1 MFAPIRLVTGRWP
14 TVVTKRLAR
23 FVWADPRS
31 IVDPDVSADDF
42 KVAMSAIHVGGTIK
56 ITGKDRHPK
65 ADALLT
71 DNLDLA
77 DALIVDI
84 GASDGSTSADL
95 MEKIGEFKGFV
106 IADLFF
112 TITVRQVSGH
122 TLFFDERDECILVV
136 GNWLLGWPS
145 QSTAVRT
152 LYRPL
157 IARAKRSTA
166 PVTDVL
172 LLNPRVRQ
180 RMAQDPRVSYRV
192 HDVFTT
198 WAGDPPDVIKVAN
211 LLRRLYFSDPDI
223 TRALVAIHDSLAG
236 GGHFLVVDNSRIK
249 DMPPR
254 GGLYRK
260 TETGFATVACTENI
274 PEIDDL
280 IRHLKVTDHQS
291 TPPSR

>member
-1 MFAPIRLVTGRWP
+1 MFAPIRLVRGRWP
-14 TVVTKRLAR
+14 RAITGPLGR
-23 FVWADPRS
+23 FVWGDPRS
-31 IVDPDVSADDF
+31 IVDPEVSADDF

-56 ITGKDRHPK
+56 ITGKDRHPQ

-71 DNLDLA
+71 DNLDLR

-95 MEKIGEFKGFV
+95 IEKIGDFRAFV

-112 TITVRQVSGH
+112 TIKARQALGH
-122 TLFFDERDECILVV
+122 TLFFDEQGECILVV
-136 GNWLLGWPS
+136 GNWLLAWPS
-145 QSTAVRT
+145 QSKVVRA

-157 IARAKRSTA
+157 IARATRPAS
-166 PVTDVL
+166 PESDVL

-180 RMAQDPRVSYRV
+180 RMAEDPRVSYRV
-192 HDVFTT
+192 HDVFAT
-198 WAGDPPDVIKVAN
+198 WAGDPPNVIKVAN
-211 LLRRLYFSDPDI
+211 LLRRLYFSDSDI
-223 TRALVAIHDSLAG
+223 TRGLAAIHDSLAD
-236 GGHFLVVDNSRIK
+236 GGHFLIVDNPRIK

-260 TETGFATVACTENI
+260 TASGFTTVACTENL

-280 IRHLKVTDHQS
+280 ILQLQVADHDS
-291 TPPSR
+291 APPG

>member
-1 MFAPIRLVTGRWP
+1 MFAPIRLVKGRWP
-14 TVVTKRLAR
+14 AVVTKPLAR

-95 MEKIGEFKGFV
+95 IEKIGAFKAFV

-112 TITVRQVSGH
+112 TIKARQALGH
-122 TLFFDERDECILVV
+122 TLFFDEQGECILAV
-136 GNWLLGWPS
+136 GNWLLAWPG
-145 QSTAVRT
+145 QSKVVRA
-152 LYRPL
+152 LYGPL
-157 IARAKRSTA
+157 IARATRSTSPA
-166 PVTDVL
+166 VDVL
-172 LLNPRVRQ
+172 LLNPRVRR

-211 LLRRLYFSDPDI
+211 LLRRLYFSDSDI
-223 TRALVAIHDSLAG
+223 TRALAAIHESLAD
-236 GGHFLVVDNSRIK
+236 GGHFLIVDNPRIK

-260 TETGFATVACTENI
+260 TESGFTTVACTENI

-280 IRHLKVTDHQS
+280 IRQLRVADRDS
-291 TPPSR
+291 TPPG